1 MPLLAV
7 GSVVIVDSMGNEVWR
22 GRTGDV
28 PEERGVLPLSVT
40 MVDYDVLENEFVIAV
55 IERHDGFHEIE
66 LLLSDCLRYVGERR
80 EINYV
85 AIMHVARRVA
95 KMAET
100 AFARVRGRL
109 S

>member
-1 MPLLAV
+1 MPLL
-7 GSVVIVDSMGNEVWR
+7 GKSTVVIVDNNDNEVWR

-28 PEERGVLPLSVT
+28 PGEKGVLPLSVT

-55 IERHDGFHEIE
+55 IERHDNFHEIE
-66 LLLSDCLRYVGERR
+66 LLLSDCLRYVDERR

-85 AIMHVARRVA
+85 EIMHAARRVA
-95 KMAET
+95 KVAET
-100 AFARVRGRL
+100 AFARVRERL